1 MREPNDLPV
10 VGIPTDLSDEAAARL
25 LEFLHELSAAIER
38 HYYAQI
44 RRHYAAAD
52 SPQRDLHPATPST
65 DPPF

>member
-1 MREPNDLPV
+1 MREPTDLPV

-38 HYYAQI
+38 HYYAQL
-44 RRHYAAAD
+44 RRHYDTTAIAE
-52 SPQRDLHPATPST
+52 RDLKPATPST